1 VLIANVITGRVWL
14 LVTANL
20 HNMPLL
26 SVRGVAAVEAG
37 IEAEAAAGGSS

>member
-1 VLIANVITGRVWL
+1 
-14 LVTANL
+14 
-20 HNMPLL
+20 MPLL